1 MSKRETKISLSGSA
15 ENENISIVVDE
26 DIKMINILRQ
36 NANRTY
42 QETYS
47 LENIK
52 KDSACMEFKFK
63 DNDFDNRLKTLETKV
78 NVLESKV
85 DKSTL

>member
-1 MSKRETKISLSGSA
+1 MSKEDKKITLAGSN

-26 DIKMINILRQ
+26 DSKMINILRQ

-47 LENIK
+47 LENTK

>member
-1 MSKRETKISLSGSA
+1 MSKRETKISLFGSA

-26 DIKMINILRQ
+26 DSKMINILRQ

-52 KDSACMEFKFK
+52 RDSTCTEFKFK

-78 NVLESKV
+78 NVLESKY
-85 DKSTL
+85 DKFV